1 VPDEALAPE
10 IQLAPIQAEE
20 AMEELDSLLENR
32 VSPEVQQM
40 IERMMAGTEPLPREL
55 KYYEN
60 DKFGPQHINIAT
72 LRAAGFRN
80 KEICKVAGMIP
91 SRVSQILCHPYAKKL
106 IAALVPQNAMRVLD
120 IRTRMEGYAS
130 EFLDHLADL
139 TLASEDLGEVRQASF
154 GLLDRIGHGPLNKS
168 VSATV
173 HESHPLNRLAT
184 AMEESNRVNTEVM
197 PNFVSRR
204 PPEEG
209 SLPADIGVGT
219 EQEPVSPVEGGR
231 SAPLPQPISKAQG
244 A

>member
-1 VPDEALAPE
+1 
-10 IQLAPIQAEE
+10 
-20 AMEELDSLLENR
+20 
-32 VSPEVQQM
+32 
-40 IERMMAGTEPLPREL
+40 
-55 KYYEN
+55 
-60 DKFGPQHINIAT
+60 
-72 LRAAGFRN
+72 
-80 KEICKVAGMIP
+80 
-91 SRVSQILCHPYAKKL
+91 
-106 IAALVPQNAMRVLD
+106 MRVLD

-168 VSATV
+168 VSATVPASAFEDVGNAV